1 MDAPA
6 SRGSVINIH
15 ANGPVV
21 YGLERYRL
29 FGAEPSTT
37 YQVTLTLY
45 ADEGCKQ
52 IAMFGEQEL
61 RFPTAALTTN
71 GVGNGHAKAVFSAQ
85 QVAPLVPSPPPP
97 GRAGPCGGS
106 AGAER
111 LVVRAGAD
119 SVGTVRGLRPRRD
132 SDRRKDLRAAPPR
145 TDDATQHH
153 HVAREQKQCREQR
166 DGPGRAGCGH
176 QRAGSTHCEQHGGA
190 A

>member
-1 MDAPA
+1 MLATAVLCGAVTSLLWQGTTAADQNYRTHSYPLTAVDARA
-6 SRGSVINIH
+6 ARGSVINIH
-15 ANGPVV
+15 VNGPVV
-21 YGLERYRL
+21 YGLERYSL

-85 QVAPLVPSPPPP
+85 QVAPLVPPPPPPPP

-119 SVGTVRGLRPRRD
+119 SVGTVGTTASTRQRP
-132 SDRRKDLRAAPPR
+132 
-145 TDDATQHH
+145 T
-153 HVAREQKQCREQR
+153 
-166 DGPGRAGCGH
+166 
-176 QRAGSTHCEQHGGA
+176 
-190 A
+190 